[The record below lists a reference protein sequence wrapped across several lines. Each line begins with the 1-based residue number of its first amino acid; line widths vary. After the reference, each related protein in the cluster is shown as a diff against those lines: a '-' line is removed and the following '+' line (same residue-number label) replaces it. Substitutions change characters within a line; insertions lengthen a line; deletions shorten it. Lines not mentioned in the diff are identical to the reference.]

1 MRVKISVEFRTRMP
15 KPRECSMIFSCLD
28 LNLLVS
34 CGSRARKHQIWITQG
49 TSSKHPFQHPS
60 IACATAR
67 SSPTPWPG
75 MLSLSCCPLLK
86 FTCAPRRGWP
96 CWTALDAG
104 PGPNKLMF
112 TEKQIRLVMSNFW
125 TTTIL
130 GNVCGQL
137 LCSIIVFTCFHSL
150 VRRFWAGAQLEHDY
164 VYLAQDRDEWNSS
177 SHGCNNPKP
186 LQKQNYSNKALGI
199 QRCFATPA
207 DTMAPH
213 NSPDFTQCKHSTDMA
228 GHK

>member
-15 KPRECSMIFSCLD
+15 KPREFSMIFSCLD

-60 IACATAR
+60 IASAKVITHALAGDAEPQLLPIAEVHMR
-67 SSPTPWPG
+67 SEEGPG
-75 MLSLSCCPLLK
+75 
-86 FTCAPRRGWP
+86 
-96 CWTALDAG
+96 WTTLDAG

-112 TEKQIRLVMSNFW
+112 TEKQVRLVMSNF
-125 TTTIL
+125 
-130 GNVCGQL
+130 NY
-137 LCSIIVFTCFHSL
+137 SFHSL
-150 VRRFWAGAQLEHDY
+150 MRRFWAGAQLKHDY
-164 VYLAQDRDEWNSS
+164 VYLAQDRAEWKSS

-207 DTMAPH
+207 NTMAPH